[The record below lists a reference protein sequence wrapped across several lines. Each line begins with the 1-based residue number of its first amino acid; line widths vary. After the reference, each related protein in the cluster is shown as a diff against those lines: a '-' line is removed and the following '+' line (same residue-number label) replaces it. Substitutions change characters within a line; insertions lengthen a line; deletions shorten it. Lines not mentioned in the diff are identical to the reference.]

1 MLDEPFRATREEIVA
16 RLRDAFVRH
25 AIDNRGL
32 LTSARRAPAV
42 AEQLYELAR
51 QYLTGESSEAQIAEK
66 VAELVDQG
74 MALSTA
80 AALIRAFGRVTW
92 PEPPAGQ
99 PNAALAI
106 AEKLAD
112 FQHSFLHRFAD
123 SQARHLHR
131 SQERAQEALQYA
143 LHAQLEQQRHLQQ
156 MQAERNQIL
165 HRILQLNAAIGRAQD
180 ETELLDTAVS
190 GVCRTLDLADATILE
205 QETEGWRIRTTT
217 AADLTIGDLAS
228 EPLTQLLEAAQNSD
242 GEIIQ
247 RPRASGGLTTVR
259 LAHIAQAGPL
269 TIALVL
275 NGQPGQTG
283 EDIPTYIR
291 TFAPNLVSVWQNVRL
306 LQEARQRAKEMEI
319 LHGRYVDSIWQTEAA
334 TLAASFT
341 TDGLQ
346 ISRSGES
353 NGRSHRGSQ
362 DGNQDGSQV
371 ALEVPL
377 AVGEHPFGRVT
388 LPPDANLDDEG
399 ADFVQAI
406 VREMGTAL
414 NNAYLLQATRSYSNQ
429 LRVAA
434 DVSRAASTILDRDLL
449 MKEVVELI
457 RSRFELYYVGLFLVD
472 EHDQAVLRAGAGEAG
487 RIQLEQS
494 HKLPVGSH
502 SMIGQAIGSEEAR
515 VEQDVTQAKDWRPNP
530 HLPLTRSELALPLRT
545 RGRTIGA
552 LTVQSER
559 TGAFSEEN
567 ITVLQ
572 TLADQLATAIENA
585 SLFAQIQD
593 TLAEANRL
601 YRAGRQLTE
610 ARDPQTVYQTLVDFA
625 AESGLVDLAHIIAPD
640 SLSADHFT
648 FPALWSRIG
657 VEANPTR
664 DRFLREKFPFTDLL
678 SRNELIVVRDGQN
691 DPTFDEPSRKLCRN
705 TGVRGVALVP
715 IHLEDRWLAT
725 IALDRVEA
733 NPLSLQELQP
743 FLTLADQAAVIL
755 ANQQLLAD
763 TNALYGVSRA
773 MNQAITQD
781 DAIGVAIQEIV
792 ARTSADQCRVILYD
806 RERGY
811 GRIAGESTPSGTA
824 GSIHLPMAGDPIFD
838 QLNQRR
844 QPMPVEDTGSDA
856 MPETIKLHLR
866 QFGARS
872 ALLVPAITQQELLG
886 FVALDSFKSNY
897 FFRQEDINFAQA
909 VTDQLTTAIESIR
922 RYEEALRRAQEL
934 ITLNQIGARISGTL
948 DLNELAL
955 VVHEQVGLL
964 LEQNAFVL
972 SLYDNAT
979 NLYRPLIFV
988 ADTVTYEL
996 EPRQLKSS
1004 DRLFQL
1010 LRNGMPLLA
1019 DATTTR
1025 TLAANDPAWQLVG
1038 RMPLSSL
1045 WIPLQQEGIPTGLLA
1060 VLAYNAN
1067 AYHENELQ
1075 LLRSVATQA
1084 GLAISNAQLFLETQ
1098 ENVAELRLLFSIT
1111 QAAAASI
1118 DAGERI
1124 QNMITA
1130 LHTSLGSADVSLMIA
1145 SDRHLDTI
1153 ASAGMGPILAQISA
1167 SEGLVGQVMS
1177 LGQPI
1182 MINDLDEIPDYQD
1195 ETRHI
1200 LSQLVVPLNL
1210 GRRTIGVINVESI
1223 QREAFTERDLR
1234 LLQTLSVSLASTL
1247 ESGRLFRDIQAA
1259 NEQLRELDRLKTQFL
1274 ANMSHELR
1282 TPLNSIIGFSRVILK
1297 GIDGPVTKEQ
1307 VEDLTSI
1314 HNSGQHL
1321 LRLIN
1326 DILDLAKIEAGK
1338 IAMAFE
1344 TVDLNETAESVMSTA
1359 RGLIKD
1365 KPIKLYWD
1373 VEPDLPLI
1381 EADPIRLRQ
1390 ILINFL
1396 SNAAKFTEEGEI
1408 RLQIN
1413 RHDHR
1418 FIQITVKDTGM
1429 GIDEA
1434 DYDKLFKAFEQV
1446 DSSAT
1451 RTVGGTGLGL
1461 PITKKLVEMHGG
1473 QIWFES
1479 EIGRGSTFHVTLP
1492 IHQEGGSA
1500 AAEPDDDD
1508 LFIMPALEENGVTN
1522 GKHQPA
1528 ILIVEDE
1535 PGVTN
1540 LYERYLRSQPFR
1552 LLNANDGSQA
1562 LDALRQDHA
1571 IRLVLLDIN
1580 LPEPTGWEILKQ
1592 IRQDPATAAIP
1603 VVICSIEADPQKAQ
1617 ELGAQLLL
1625 PKPIVEDDLLT
1636 ALKQVGVQA

>member
-1 MLDEPFRATREEIVA
+1 MLDQSFRATREETIT
-16 RLRDAFVRH
+16 RLRDAFLRH
-25 AIDNRGL
+25 AIENRGL
-32 LTSARRAPAV
+32 LTSTRRAPAV

-51 QYLTGESSEAQIAEK
+51 QFLAGESGESEINAK
-66 VAELVDQG
+66 VTELVEQG

-80 AALIRAFGRVTW
+80 AALVRALT
-92 PEPPAGQ
+92 PPSDTPLTAAG
-99 PNAALAI
+99 
-106 AEKLAD
+106 KLTD
-112 FQHSFLHRFAD
+112 FQLIFMHRFAGAHE
-123 SQARHLHR
+123 SHHYR
-131 SQERAQEALQYA
+131 SQEHAQQALQHA

-156 MQAERNQIL
+156 MQAERNEIL
-165 HRILQLNAAIGRAQD
+165 HRILQLNAAIGRAQN

-190 GVCRTLDLADATILE
+190 GICQTLNLAHATIFE
-205 QETEGWRIRTTT
+205 EEEERWRIRNTT
-217 AADLTIGDLAS
+217 APDLPVGHFAPDATAKWLQAAYENGGESIQILRGDDNNTPPA
-228 EPLTQLLEAAQNSD
+228 
-242 GEIIQ
+242 
-247 RPRASGGLTTVR
+247 VR
-259 LAHIAQAGPL
+259 MVHITHSGPL
-269 TIALVL
+269 TIAILL
-275 NGQPGQTG
+275 NSQPGHAS

-291 TFAPNLVSVWQNVRL
+291 TFAQNLVSVWQNVRL
-306 LQEARQRAKEMEI
+306 LREARQRAKEMEI

-334 TLAASFT
+334 TLAADFT
-341 TDGLQ
+341 ADGLR
-346 ISRSGES
+346 ISRSRES
-353 NGRSHRGSQ
+353 NGHPQEGSQ
-362 DGNQDGSQV
+362 PSLD
-371 ALEVPL
+371 VPL
-377 AVGEHPFGRVT
+377 VVGEHPFGRIS
-388 LPPDANLDDEG
+388 LPPDATLDPETT
-399 ADFVQAI
+399 DFVQAI
-406 VREMGTAL
+406 IREMGTAL
-414 NNAYLLQATRSYSNQ
+414 NNAYLLQTTRSYSNQ

-457 RSRFELYYVGLFLVD
+457 RSRFDLYYVGLFLVD
-472 EHDQAVLRAGAGEAG
+472 ENDEAVLRAGTGEAG
-487 RIQLEQS
+487 RIQIEQG

-515 VEQDVTQAKDWRPNP
+515 VEQDVTQAQDWRPNP

-552 LTVQSER
+552 LTIQSER
-559 TGAFSEEN
+559 LGAFSEEN

-610 ARDPQTVYQTLVDFA
+610 ARDPQAVYQTLIDFA

-640 SLSADHFT
+640 PLSADYFT
-648 FPALWSRIG
+648 FPTLWSRIG
-657 VEANPTR
+657 VTANPER
-664 DRFLREKFPFTDLL
+664 DRFRRDHFPLTNLL
-678 SRNELIVVRDGQN
+678 ARNELIIVRDGQN
-691 DPTFDEPSRKLCRN
+691 DPTFDEPSRDLCRSS
-705 TGVRGVALVP
+705 GVRGIALVP

-725 IALDRVEA
+725 LALDRVEA

-763 TNALYGVSRA
+763 TNALYTVSRA
-773 MNQAITQD
+773 MNQAITQE
-781 DAIGVAIQEIV
+781 DAIAVAVQEIV
-792 ARTSADQCRVILYD
+792 GRTNADQCRVILYD

-811 GRIAGESTPSGTA
+811 GRIVGESTPSGAADTA
-824 GSIHLPMAGDPIFD
+824 RLPMAGDPIFD
-838 QLNQRR
+838 HLNQRR

-866 QFGARS
+866 QFGAKS
-872 ALLVPAITQQELLG
+872 ALLIPAITQQELLG

-909 VTDQLTTAIESIR
+909 VTDQLTTAIESIH

-948 DLNELAL
+948 DLNELAQ
-955 VVHEQVGLL
+955 VVHEQVTLL
-964 LEQNAFVL
+964 LDQDAFVL

-979 NLYRPLIFV
+979 NLYRPLLFV
-988 ADTVTYEL
+988 ADNITYEL
-996 EPRQLKSS
+996 EPRQLKPS
-1004 DRLFQL
+1004 DRLIQL
-1010 LRNGMPLLA
+1010 LHSGMPLQA
-1019 DATTTR
+1019 DAATTR
-1025 TLAANDPAWQLVG
+1025 TLAATDPAWQLVG

-1045 WIPLQQEGIPTGLLA
+1045 WIPLQQEGVPTGLLA
-1060 VLAYNAN
+1060 VLSYQPN

-1075 LLRSVATQA
+1075 LLRSVATQT
-1084 GLAISNAQLFLETQ
+1084 GLAVSNAQLFLETQ

-1130 LHTSLGSADVSLMIA
+1130 LHNNLGRADVALMIA
-1145 SDRHLDTI
+1145 SDDHLETI
-1153 ASAGMGPILAQISA
+1153 ASAGLGPIPAQISA

-1195 ETRHI
+1195 KNRHI

-1210 GRRTIGVINVESI
+1210 GRRTIGVINVESV

-1297 GIDGPVTKEQ
+1297 GIDGPITKEQ
-1307 VEDLTSI
+1307 QEDLTSI

-1344 TVDLNETAESVMSTA
+1344 TVDLNETADSVMSTA

-1373 VEPDLPLI
+1373 VEPGLPLI

-1413 RHDHR
+1413 RHDPR
-1418 FIQITVKDTGM
+1418 FVHISVKDSGM

-1434 DYDKLFKAFEQV
+1434 DYDKLFEAFEQV

-1479 EIGRGSTFHVTLP
+1479 EVGRGSTFHVTLP
-1492 IHQEGGSA
+1492 IRQEGDA
-1500 AAEPDDDD
+1500 PPAEEDNNEDEQ
-1508 LFIMPALEENGVTN
+1508 FVMPLEENGATN
-1522 GKHQPA
+1522 GKPEPA

-1562 LDALRQDHA
+1562 LDLLNHDHA
-1571 IRLVLLDIN
+1571 VRLVLLDIN
-1580 LPEPTGWEILKQ
+1580 LPEPTGWDILKQ
-1592 IRQDPATAAIP
+1592 IRQNPATAAIP

>member
-1 MLDEPFRATREEIVA
+1 MLDEPFRTAREEIVA

-42 AEQLYELAR
+42 AEQLYELTR
-51 QYLTGESSEAQIAEK
+51 QFLAGESGEKEIGTK
-66 VAELVDQG
+66 VAELVEQG

-80 AALIRAFGRVTW
+80 AALIGALSR
-92 PEPPAGQ
+92 PE
-99 PNAALAI
+99 LAKTT
-106 AEKLAD
+106 AEKLSD
-112 FQHSFLHRFAD
+112 FRLAFLHRFAD
-123 SQARHLHR
+123 SQARYLHR

-143 LHAQLEQQRHLQQ
+143 LHAQLEQQRRLQQ
-156 MQAERNQIL
+156 AQNARNQIL
-165 HRILQLNAAIGRAQD
+165 QRILQLNATMGSVQNESD
-180 ETELLDTAVS
+180 LLDTAA
-190 GVCRTLDLADATILE
+190 GGIAHALELDSVTILE
-205 QETEGWRIRTTT
+205 QDNDDWRIRTTT
-217 AADLTIGDLAS
+217 NENLTIGDLAADS
-228 EPLTQLLEAAQNSD
+228 LALLLQTAQARG
-242 GEIIQ
+242 GEIVQKGRTGSSAPAVQIAHITQ
-247 RPRASGGLTTVR
+247 VGSPTIAI
-259 LAHIAQAGPL
+259 LAHSQSDQAS
-269 TIALVL
+269 
-275 NGQPGQTG
+275 
-283 EDIPTYIR
+283 EDTLTYIR
-291 TFAPNLVSVWQNVRL
+291 TFAQNLVSVWQNVRL

-319 LHGRYVDSIWQTEAA
+319 LHGRYVDSIWQTDAA
-334 TLAASFT
+334 SLAASVT
-341 TDGLQ
+341 ADGLQ
-346 ISRSGES
+346 ISRSREN
-353 NGRSHRGSQ
+353 NGQSGL
-362 DGNQDGSQV
+362 D
-371 ALEVPL
+371 VPL
-377 AVGEHPFGRVT
+377 VVGEHPFGRVT
-388 LPPDANLDDEG
+388 LPPDTSLDEE
-399 ADFVQAI
+399 ATDFVEAI

-457 RSRFELYYVGLFLVD
+457 RSRFDLYYVGLFLID
-472 EHDQAVLRAGAGEAG
+472 EHDQAVLRAGTGEAG
-487 RIQLEQS
+487 RIQIEQE

-502 SMIGQAIGSEEAR
+502 SMIGQAIGSEDAR
-515 VEQDVTQAKDWRPNP
+515 VEQDVTQAVDWRPNP

-559 TGAFSEEN
+559 LAAFSEEN

-610 ARDPQTVYQTLVDFA
+610 ARDAEAVYQTLIDFA
-625 AESGLVDLAHIIAPD
+625 AESSLVDLAHIIAPD
-640 SLSADHFT
+640 PASADHFT
-648 FPALWSRIG
+648 FPALWSQIG
-657 VEANPTR
+657 VEANPAR
-664 DRFLREKFPFTDLL
+664 DRFRRDHFPFTDLL
-678 SRNELIVVRDGQN
+678 ARNELIVVRDGQN
-691 DPTFDEPSRKLCRN
+691 DPSFDEPSRKLCRN

-781 DAIGVAIQEIV
+781 DALSVAVQEIV
-792 ARTSADQCRVILYD
+792 ARTSADQCRIILYD

-811 GRIAGESTPSGTA
+811 GRIAGESTPSGAA
-824 GSIHLPMAGDPIFD
+824 GSLRLPMTGDPIYD

-856 MPETIKLHLR
+856 MPETIKRHLR
-866 QFGARS
+866 QFGVKS

-909 VTDQLTTAIESIR
+909 ITDQLTTTIESIR

-948 DLNELAL
+948 DLNELAM

-964 LEQNAFVL
+964 LDQNAFVL
-972 SLYDNAT
+972 SLYDNT
-979 NLYRPLIFV
+979 TSVYRPLLFV
-988 ADTVTYEL
+988 ADGITYEL
-996 EPRQLKSS
+996 EPRQLKPA
-1004 DRLFQL
+1004 DRLLQL
-1010 LRNGMPLLA
+1010 LRRGDPVLA
-1019 DATTTR
+1019 DAGVTR
-1025 TLAANDPAWQLVG
+1025 TLAAGDPAWQLVG

-1045 WIPLQQEGIPTGLLA
+1045 WIPLQQEGVPTGLLA
-1060 VLAYNAN
+1060 VLSYEAN

-1084 GLAISNAQLFLETQ
+1084 GLAVSNAQLFLETQ

-1124 QNMITA
+1124 QNMIEA
-1130 LHTSLGSADVSLMIA
+1130 LHTSLGGADVSLMIA
-1145 SDRHLDTI
+1145 SDKQLETI
-1153 ASAGMGPILAQISA
+1153 ASAGRGPIASYISA

-1297 GIDGPVTKEQ
+1297 GIDGPVTREQ
-1307 VEDLTSI
+1307 QEDLTSI

-1344 TVDLNETAESVMSTA
+1344 TVDLTETAESVMSTA

-1365 KPIKLYWD
+1365 KPIKLYWE
-1373 VEPDLPLI
+1373 VEPGLPLI

-1408 RLQIN
+1408 RLTIH
-1413 RHDHR
+1413 RHDPR
-1418 FIQITVKDTGM
+1418 FIQISVQDSGM

-1434 DYDKLFKAFEQV
+1434 DYDKLFEAFEQV

-1479 EIGRGSTFHVTLP
+1479 EVGKGSNFHVTLP
-1492 IHQEGGSA
+1492 VRQEEESA
-1500 AAEPDDDD
+1500 VAGVDGDE
-1508 LFIMPALEENGVTN
+1508 LFVMPPLQEHGLINGN
-1522 GKHQPA
+1522 HKPA

-1552 LLNANDGSQA
+1552 LLNAHNGFQA
-1562 LDALRQDHA
+1562 LEALRHDQT
-1571 IRLVLLDIN
+1571 IRVVLLDIN
-1580 LPEPTGWEILKQ
+1580 LPDPTGWDVLKQ
-1592 IRQDPATAAIP
+1592 IRQNPATAAIP

-1636 ALKQVGVQA
+1636 ALKQVGVHA